1 MTRRLMPCRIALIGM
16 LGMLVIQGCAS
27 LRHETQAHPVALS
40 EHDAARLHPWSQY
53 TLRHRHLS
61 VEESRRINQRLG
73 GEATRPDELIGYY
86 AVTRHPKRG
95 TGTSGTVLLEP
106 VPTDHGALSLVIS
119 VRAGA
124 PQGIV
129 LKNGPVS
136 VPHEFLDQFIGRDLE
151 HSYQVGRD
159 QADFFNAPLP
169 LMALKGQEDLSQR
182 IADAVRKVLVIADE
196 LAL

>member
-1 MTRRLMPCRIALIGM
+1 MTCRLMPCCIVLISLLGAL
-16 LGMLVIQGCAS
+16 LVQGCAT
-27 LRHETQAHPVALS
+27 LQHETQAHPMALS
-40 EHDAARLHPWSQY
+40 EHDAAMLHPWSQY

-61 VEESRRINQRLG
+61 VEESRRINERLG
-73 GEATRPDELIGYY
+73 SEATRADELIGYY

-119 VRAGA
+119 VRGGA

-129 LKNGPVS
+129 LKDEPVS
-136 VPHEFLDQFIGRDLE
+136 VPHEFLDQFIDRDLE

-159 QADFFNAPLP
+159 PADFFKAPLP